1 MAKKMRRFAEGGD
14 TSMDEEGKPIGPNE
28 NAVKEY
34 FSPTRGTMED
44 GKYTPPST
52 YERVKNVGKAAA
64 SMIPRGVARIADK
77 LDPQPSDPEE
87 FEKMSKPELK
97 PRVSYSESA
106 AGKEV
111 GKRLRGGG
119 NEIDPITMYDKRT
132 VAYDRDVKMQREK
145 MAAEEKRS
153 AEDKRR
159 ATMEGATPRVGYKK
173 GGMVS
178 KKSGGSV
185 RGAGIAQRGQGKM
198 RMC

>member
-1 MAKKMRRFAEGGD
+1 MAKKMRGFAGGGD
-14 TSMDEEGKPIGPNE
+14 TSVDEEGKPIGPNE
-28 NAVKEY
+28 DAVKEY

-52 YERVKNVGKAAA
+52 YESVKNVGKAAA

-77 LDPQPSDPEE
+77 MSGSDSEEPMKRSEPDP
-87 FEKMSKPELK
+87 K
-97 PRVSYSESA
+97 PRVSDSESA
-106 AGKEV
+106 AGEEV
-111 GKRLRGGG
+111 GRRMRGGDYYIEPG
-119 NEIDPITMYDKRT
+119 SYEKRSVESDRMDKAR
-132 VAYDRDVKMQREK
+132 REK
-145 MAAEEKRS
+145 MAAAKGRS

-159 ATMEGATPRVGYKK
+159 AAMEGATPRVGYKK

>member
-1 MAKKMRRFAEGGD
+1 MAKKMRGFADGGD
-14 TSMDEEGKPIGPNE
+14 TSMDEEGNPIGPNE

-52 YERVKNVGKAAA
+52 YERVKNVGKAAV
-64 SMIPRGVARIADK
+64 SMVPRGVARIADK
-77 LDPQPSDPEE
+77 MSGSDSEEPMKNAAPET
-87 FEKMSKPELK
+87 K
-97 PRVSYSESA
+97 PRVSESESA
-106 AGKEV
+106 AGEEV
-111 GKRLRGGG
+111 GRRLRGGDYYVEPG
-119 NEIDPITMYDKRT
+119 SYEKRSVETDRMDKAR
-132 VAYDRDVKMQREK
+132 REK
-145 MAAEEKRS
+145 MAAAKGRS

-173 GGMVS
+173 GGSVK

-185 RGAGIAQRGQGKM
+185 RGAGVAERGRGKM